1 MPLVLIG
8 IGVLA
13 IMWFSLGSAL
23 TSSQQSQAHTQWYS
37 WLAGAVVA
45 IPVELTKASIQLA
58 KYLAHFMYP
67 GLQYAE
73 TRVAQYFAGLGQ
85 QQKWTADH
93 VYRQS
98 LALGQFSAFVTTVFH
113 RQILK
118 EAEHTADIA
127 NAKNALTKAPPLPQ
141 RRITQHEADIRFQ
154 QLIGENFTSE
164 LKDKDPKFDWGKFK
178 WIAFLGLGDLHQG
191 AVVTAPRTPVKP
203 QAPMKV
209 QPLPKPSPIAPA
221 QPSTLPHTDDKPT
234 PDPGVQVVP
243 GVVPGKD
250 KWARGQ
256 IVRLKQFE
264 ISTRKHLG
272 PLAFL
277 AIPAAGIS
285 TLIGLLEC
293 KNFTR
298 GLPKFCSMPSSL
310 LSDLLALI
318 TDFLVLTNI
327 CTIIPWLE
335 DAAGE
340 IAPFITDFTTGV
352 EALTCAA
359 GSPQPKTLSLPALML
374 PPESGSLP
382 ALQLP

>member
-191 AVVTAPRTPVKP
+191 AVVVAPRTPVKP

-221 QPSTLPHTDDKPT
+221 QPTTLPHTDDKPT

-277 AIPAAGIS
+277 AIPAAGIT

-293 KNFTR
+293 KNFGRFAR
-298 GLPKFCSMPSSL
+298 GICAIPTNLFN
-310 LSDLLALI
+310 DLLGLLLDTLILGDICDVITLVQDAFGVVEGPLADFIGGVGGALCHGDYEEQAWGGLLYS
-318 TDFLVLTNI
+318 T
-327 CTIIPWLE
+327 P
-335 DAAGE
+335 
-340 IAPFITDFTTGV
+340 APELNTL
-352 EALTCAA
+352 AL
-359 GSPQPKTLSLPALML
+359 
-374 PPESGSLP
+374 
-382 ALQLP
+382 